1 MNYKS
6 KIKSEEKAK
15 KNVLKFKLRISLVAF
30 TTLEL
35 ATGIKKQHYCIHGS
49 RDKLVLG
56 SPAAAGRIDQCSK
69 EHTSVIHWRRLYLA
83 QRFILFGQYSV
94 DQFMFLKTF
103 DTCLRAKSK

>member
-56 SPAAAGRIDQCSK
+56 SPAAAGRISVLVWMHKLIPMGNSK
-69 EHTSVIHWRRLYLA
+69 ELINGFRGSTSIVQVFTWTQER
-83 QRFILFGQYSV
+83 
-94 DQFMFLKTF
+94 
-103 DTCLRAKSK
+103 